1 MVSHVP
7 YDTVY
12 YQPQIDAWTFW
23 LGVVRPYEAGVGI
36 MPLRFN
42 ITPTKWVRKTW
53 MLFSCPKNC
62 GVGKKIQFTNCIQL
76 PYAMLYQ
83 PFSDLFVATNFEK
96 KNGAACFSPLFSR
109 KSALARRRAW
119 CTGVTNHHLIARSS
133 FLPENPEKSPII
145 LRVEIAWLHQ
155 ASPQTQSRDSFLA
168 LDGVTVAVSQV
179 WTKHDKAVIGWQKRI
194 KSEGLSRFPV

>member
-23 LGVVRPYEAGVGI
+23 LGVVRPYEAYFGI

-42 ITPTKWVRKTW
+42 ITPTKWVRKTV
-53 MLFSCPKNC
+53 CPCCFPAQKI
-62 GVGKKIQFTNCIQL
+62 VVWGKWWQSTNCHM
-76 PYAMLYQ
+76 PCVVPA
-83 PFSDLFVATNFEK
+83 FFWFVCCNQFRK
-96 KNGAACFSPLFSR
+96 NNGAACFSPLFSR

-133 FLPENPEKSPII
+133 AKVTRGVFFRRIQRKAL
-145 LRVEIAWLHQ
+145 
-155 ASPQTQSRDSFLA
+155 SFW
-168 LDGVTVAVSQV
+168 VS
-179 WTKHDKAVIGWQKRI
+179 K
-194 KSEGLSRFPV
+194 

>member
-1 MVSHVP
+1 MSPEDLNVVFLPKKLWCGEKKYNSPIASNCHMP
-7 YDTVY
+7 CCTSLFLICLL
-12 YQPQIDAWTFW
+12 QPI
-23 LGVVRPYEAGVGI
+23 
-36 MPLRFN
+36 
-42 ITPTKWVRKTW
+42 
-53 MLFSCPKNC
+53 S
-62 GVGKKIQFTNCIQL
+62 KK
-76 PYAMLYQ
+76 
-83 PFSDLFVATNFEK
+83 K

>member
-1 MVSHVP
+1 MSPEDLNVVFLPKKLWCGEKNTIHQLHPIAICHAVP
-7 YDTVY
+7 
-12 YQPQIDAWTFW
+12 AFFW
-23 LGVVRPYEAGVGI
+23 FVCC
-36 MPLRFN
+36 N
-42 ITPTKWVRKTW
+42 
-53 MLFSCPKNC
+53 
-62 GVGKKIQFTNCIQL
+62 QFR
-76 PYAMLYQ
+76 
-83 PFSDLFVATNFEK
+83 K

-155 ASPQTQSRDSFLA
+155 ASPQTQSRDSLLA